1 MNLHNLL
8 KRKVSEFILKK
19 YDLNFNELEVQ
30 MTKKDFIGDITI
42 VVFPLVKTLRKSPL
56 EIGNEIGEFLLKELE
71 YVEEFNL
78 IQGFL
83 NLVIK
88 SQFYLEFLN
97 QIFDQDNY
105 GFIKPSLEDPTI
117 LVEFAS
123 PNTNK
128 PLHLGHIRNILLG
141 DSISKI
147 LQANGKN
154 IHKTQIINDR
164 GIHICKSI
172 VAWLKFGKNS
182 TPSDLNE
189 KGDFFVGKYYVLF
202 DKVYKEE
209 ILQLI
214 SEGKDNAYAKKNAP
228 IFLDAQS
235 LLIKW
240 ESGDKKVIELW
251 KKMNSWVYDGF
262 EKTYNNIGVNFDSYY
277 YESNTYLLGK
287 DIINEGLKN
296 NVFFKKED
304 GSVWIDLT
312 DDGLDEKILLRS
324 DGTSVYMTQDLGT
337 ALLRYRDHPNMDG
350 MIYTVGNEQDYHF
363 KVLFKILKKLGFE
376 WSKNLHHLSYGM
388 VDLPSGKMKSRE
400 GTVVDGDD
408 LISEMKLNASNL
420 SKELGKIDEFS
431 NSEKDMLNSTI
442 GLGALKYYI
451 LKVDPKK
458 RILFD
463 PSESIDFNGNTGPF
477 VQYAYARIQSL
488 KRKSS
493 FSLEKINLDFEIN
506 EKEKDILKQ
515 LTQFPISIK
524 AAADN
529 YSPALIANYT
539 FELVKLF
546 NSYYQSITILKVN
559 DKTIKNFRLTLS
571 FKVGEVIK
579 NSMKLLGINVPEK
592 M

>member
-30 MTKKDFIGDITI
+30 MTKKDFSGDITI
-42 VVFPLVKTLRKSPL
+42 VVFPLVKTLRKSPS
-56 EIGNEIGEFLLKELE
+56 EIGNEIGEFLLKESE

-214 SEGKDNAYAKKNAP
+214 SEGNDKAYAEKNAP

-296 NVFFKKED
+296 NIFFKKED

-337 ALLRYRDHPNMDG
+337 ALLRYKNHPNMYG

>member
-30 MTKKDFIGDITI
+30 MTKKDFSGDITI
-42 VVFPLVKTLRKSPL
+42 VVFPLVKTLRKSPS
-56 EIGNEIGEFLLKELE
+56 EIGNEIGEFLLKESE

-105 GFIKPSLEDPTI
+105 GFIKPSLENPTI

-147 LQANGKN
+147 LEANGKN
-154 IHKTQIINDR
+154 IHKTQIVNDR

-182 TPSDLNE
+182 NPSDLNE

-214 SEGKDNAYAKKNAP
+214 SEGNDKAYAEKNAP

-337 ALLRYRDHPNMDG
+337 ALLRYKNHPNMYG

-477 VQYAYARIQSL
+477 IQYAYARIQSL

>member
-337 ALLRYRDHPNMDG
+337 ALLRYKDYPNMDG

-363 KVLFKILKKLGFE
+363 KVLFNILKKLGFE

>member
-277 YESNTYLLGK
+277 YESKTYLLGK

-337 ALLRYRDHPNMDG
+337 ALLRYKDYPNMDG

-363 KVLFKILKKLGFE
+363 KVLFNILKKLGFE

>member
-30 MTKKDFIGDITI
+30 MTKKDFSGDITI
-42 VVFPLVKTLRKSPL
+42 VVFPLVKTLRKSPS
-56 EIGNEIGEFLLKELE
+56 EIGNEIGEFLLKESE

-105 GFIKPSLEDPTI
+105 GFIKPSLENSTI

-147 LQANGKN
+147 LEANGKN
-154 IHKTQIINDR
+154 IHKTQIVNDR

-182 TPSDLNE
+182 NPSDLNE

-214 SEGKDNAYAKKNAP
+214 SEGNDKAYAEKNAP

-337 ALLRYRDHPNMDG
+337 ALLRYKNHPNMDG

-477 VQYAYARIQSL
+477 IQYAYARIQSL